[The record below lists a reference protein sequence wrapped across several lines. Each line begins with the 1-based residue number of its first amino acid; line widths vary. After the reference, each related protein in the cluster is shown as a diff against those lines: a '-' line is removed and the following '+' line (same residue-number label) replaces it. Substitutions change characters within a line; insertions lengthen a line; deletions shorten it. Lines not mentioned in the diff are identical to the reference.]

1 MHVLIAPD
9 SFKESLRAHAVARAI
24 MRGWQRGNP
33 RATYSI
39 VPLGDGG
46 EGTLDALLGGAR
58 GKRIYAQT
66 VNAAG
71 EPIRT
76 PFAQIDKGTQT
87 YYIESAACIGL
98 GLLRPEQ
105 RNPWHTH
112 SFGVGLLIRR
122 ALDCGARHI
131 LVGLGGSATNDGGTG
146 LASALGYRLLDQNGR
161 DIPYGAQ
168 GLSKLARIENPADL
182 QEKLRRCTITALCD
196 VRNPLCGSNGATYT
210 YALQK
215 GARDEDLPRME
226 SAMAHYADILE
237 RHFCKPIRRIPYT
250 GSAGGLGAALYAFL
264 CARLV
269 SGASFLAEHLRL
281 SEHIGRADLVIT
293 GEGKLDS
300 QTLHGKVVHTVV
312 SLAEKQGRPVIVL
325 AGTVALTGSMKKAL
339 PNAACFSIV
348 PGPMTLAEALK
359 ATRANLERTAEQLAR
374 YCTRIPLTTGTTPPV
389 RQSHTKPEKKPTM
402 QIPQTKHLHT
412 DTHLRRKANLRPT
425 KTQRS

>member
-1 MHVLIAPD
+1 MYGILYA
-9 SFKESLRAHAVARAI
+9 
-24 MRGWQRGNP
+24 
-33 RATYSI
+33 
-39 VPLGDGG
+39 
-46 EGTLDALLGGAR
+46 
-58 GKRIYAQT
+58 AQT
-66 VNAAG
+66 V
-71 EPIRT
+71 PRT
-76 PFAQIDKGTQT
+76 PMPCKKAPETKTYLVWNPPWRITQT
-87 YYIESAACIGL
+87 YSKNTSVNRFAA
-98 GLLRPEQ
+98 
-105 RNPWHTH
+105 
-112 SFGVGLLIRR
+112 
-122 ALDCGARHI
+122 
-131 LVGLGGSATNDGGTG
+131 
-146 LASALGYRLLDQNGR
+146 
-161 DIPYGAQ
+161 
-168 GLSKLARIENPADL
+168 
-182 QEKLRRCTITALCD
+182 
-196 VRNPLCGSNGATYT
+196 
-210 YALQK
+210 
-215 GARDEDLPRME
+215 
-226 SAMAHYADILE
+226 
-237 RHFCKPIRRIPYT
+237 YT

-374 YCTRIPLTTGTTPPV
+374 YCTCKPHTTGTTPPV